1 MKRKQIIL
9 IFTIISKKM
18 LTSSRYVKFKTIFAP
33 SVSKDLINTLCSII
47 YHILFSKHIPIRK
60 HWRQTHLCWK
70 RQKFAHIFDVY
81 TRIISNIATQDI
93 KIAIAC
99 FSCREMSASWIYWF
113 YLNMQSHVL
122 GNRNMQNLDFFTQFS
137 FSIML

>member
-70 RQKFAHIFDVY
+70 RQKFAHIFDVN

-99 FSCREMSASWIYWF
+99 FSCREMLS
-113 YLNMQSHVL
+113 
-122 GNRNMQNLDFFTQFS
+122 GNA
-137 FSIML
+137 SIMDLLILLKHAKSCSGQHKYAELGFLAT